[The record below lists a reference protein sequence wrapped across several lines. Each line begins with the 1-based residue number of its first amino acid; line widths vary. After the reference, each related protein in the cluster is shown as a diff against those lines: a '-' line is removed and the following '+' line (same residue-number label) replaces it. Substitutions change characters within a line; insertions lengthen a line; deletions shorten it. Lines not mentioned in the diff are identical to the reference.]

1 MWQIF
6 HQLEAA
12 QAIAADLK
20 THRTHLLAQIQ
31 QQNSPFQHL
40 LTIISYDINQA
51 KAFINLLS
59 HIVDDPQLLVNHNQT
74 KEIKF
79 YQPNPMAPDAN
90 EATFENSYYQI
101 NLCNLQPIDNF
112 IFIDQANLNPLLET
126 LKIHPQYQIYFGFL
140 TFSDVQLYQ
149 VKAQH
154 HRDKITLAKQ
164 WLNHIATKYHKQGD
178 QQQQNPQ
185 WIHYCNQIVTNLE
198 IYCWLSKHQLALNQ
212 FKNQLHSP
220 LQVQHLPKS
229 QPEQQQT
236 NLNSKQII
244 YDDQF

>member
-6 HQLEAA
+6 QQLEAA

-20 THRTHLLAQIQ
+20 THRPNLLAQIQ

-59 HIVDDPQLLVNHNQT
+59 HLVNDPQLLVNQAIDQ
-74 KEIKF
+74 EIKF
-79 YQPNPMAPDAN
+79 YQPNPTTPDAN
-90 EATFENSYYQI
+90 KATFENSYYQI

-112 IFIDQANLNPLLET
+112 IFIDHTNLNPLLET
-126 LKIHPQYQIYFGFL
+126 LKTNPQLQIYLGFL

-149 VKAQH
+149 IKAQH
-154 HRDKITLAKQ
+154 HHDKITLAKQ
-164 WLNHIATKYHKQGD
+164 WLNHIASKYEQQAK
-178 QQQQNPQ
+178 QQQNPQ

-198 IYCWLSKHQLALNQ
+198 IYCWLSKHQLMLNQ
-212 FKNQLHSP
+212 IKNHLLSP
-220 LQVQHLPKS
+220 LQVQPPNV
-229 QPEQQQT
+229 QPEGQQT
-236 NLNSKQII
+236 NLNSKQIV